1 MGKAEGTLR
10 QSNAEHRADI
20 ERQET
25 LLGRHFA
32 SVCGLANWSL
42 AIIDKVELSTNLF
55 AKFPSA
61 GEGPYKGLFLENL
74 LRHYVVLFC

>member
-10 QSNAEHRADI
+10 QSNAEHRAAI

-42 AIIDKVELSTNLF
+42 AIIDKVELSTNLREVSQCRRRPLRGT
-55 AKFPSA
+55 FP
-61 GEGPYKGLFLENL
+61 KIKNL
-74 LRHYVVLFC
+74 

>member
-10 QSNAEHRADI
+10 QSNAEHRASI

-32 SVCGLANWSL
+32 SVCGLANWSI
-42 AIIDKVELSTNLF
+42 AIIDKVELSTNLREVSQCLRRTQLEP
-55 AKFPSA
+55 FPC
-61 GEGPYKGLFLENL
+61 L
-74 LRHYVVLFC
+74 LVF